1 MNKQDLRQA
10 MKQRKAA
17 HTKEELAAL
26 SERVVA
32 ALCATPQW
40 QQAHTVLL
48 YHSLPDEVDTHQ
60 LIGSALQDGKR
71 VLLPVVVGDD
81 LELRF
86 LPTPDALREGAFHIL
101 EPTGAPITDYAA
113 IDLAVIPGVA
123 FTPDG
128 RRLGRGRGYY
138 DRLLPRLN
146 GVTKIGVCWSFQLI
160 TQLPTEAHDIAMDF
174 VITAS

>member
-71 VLLPVVVGDD
+71 VLLPVVVGDE
-81 LELRF
+81 LELRE
-86 LPTPDALREGAFHIL
+86 TDAKNLQEGAFHIW
-101 EPTGAPITDYAA
+101 EPTGGAWTAYEA